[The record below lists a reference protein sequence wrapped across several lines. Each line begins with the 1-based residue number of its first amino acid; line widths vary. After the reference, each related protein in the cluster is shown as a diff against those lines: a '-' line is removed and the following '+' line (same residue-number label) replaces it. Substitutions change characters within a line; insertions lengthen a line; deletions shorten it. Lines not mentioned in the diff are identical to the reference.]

1 MRLEEL
7 EELVEENPSEAEAAI
22 AELVSTSS
30 VGELAEIAKSTRAQ
44 RLAGSAMEGLADVGG
59 PEATGALVEL
69 LEQAS
74 TPFLIGGTEQQLDH
88 QRRQDRLVRAV
99 ARARNVPPPA
109 GRSPEDI
116 EEFIEESRRS

>member
-44 RLAGSAMEGLADVGG
+44 RLAGPAMEGLADVGG